1 MKKRIFVA
9 ITVVALLLC
18 LAASVL
24 AASTIKL
31 VLNGK
36 EFKTAVSPKVVN
48 KKALALVRGIA
59 EPLGATVT
67 WDDKNKTLLIEAKEM
82 EAQKTQMLRL
92 EEALTPKDP
101 LTAAKTWAEGVKTR
115 NGAMQYVVMS
125 SNLRKEFYKQFMEAN
140 WSTGVSSPWIESYKV
155 TEKYKVDKKM
165 YRFEVEFTY
174 TDSTKEKFFSKEYIT
189 VNKIEDNWLLS
200 SIEKIEAKGEITKV
214 TLEEDKKVKSIFVQ
228 DKTGERGSYDQAS
241 VIIDHRTR
249 IFKGYTDRELR
260 ASDLHEGAK
269 VEVAFTD
276 EPRIMI
282 YPVSAP
288 AKTIR
293 MMETEDNTV
302 VYRNTQYDF
311 SFSLPDSWKDYM
323 LVLDKWEGYSLKEGE
338 NGKIVETGPIL
349 SLRHPE
355 WTAKNPRQDIPI
367 MILTL
372 NQWSLLQREAFH
384 IGAAPMGPSELGR
397 NSKYVFALPARYN
410 YSFLTGYEEVES
422 ILRSNPLKTFEN

>member
-155 TEKYKVDKKM
+155 T
-165 YRFEVEFTY
+165 
-174 TDSTKEKFFSKEYIT
+174 
-189 VNKIEDNWLLS
+189 
-200 SIEKIEAKGEITKV
+200 
-214 TLEEDKKVKSIFVQ
+214 
-228 DKTGERGSYDQAS
+228 
-241 VIIDHRTR
+241 
-249 IFKGYTDRELR
+249 
-260 ASDLHEGAK
+260 
-269 VEVAFTD
+269 
-276 EPRIMI
+276 
-282 YPVSAP
+282 
-288 AKTIR
+288 
-293 MMETEDNTV
+293 
-302 VYRNTQYDF
+302 
-311 SFSLPDSWKDYM
+311 
-323 LVLDKWEGYSLKEGE
+323 
-338 NGKIVETGPIL
+338 
-349 SLRHPE
+349 
-355 WTAKNPRQDIPI
+355 
-367 MILTL
+367 
-372 NQWSLLQREAFH
+372 
-384 IGAAPMGPSELGR
+384 
-397 NSKYVFALPARYN
+397 
-410 YSFLTGYEEVES
+410 
-422 ILRSNPLKTFEN
+422 

>member
-367 MILTL
+367 MVFTLT
-372 NQWSLLQREAFH
+372 QWGLLQQEKFH

-397 NSKYVFALPARYN
+397 NNKYVFALPARYN
-410 YSFLTGYEEVES
+410 YAFPTGYEEVES
-422 ILRSNPLKTFEN
+422 ILRSNPLKTD